1 MVVILKK
8 GKMMKIKCTAD
19 INNVPEYVSDG
30 TEKGLMV
37 VRLVDASLWYYGIF
51 EDFKQATDVAEII
64 GNGLVLEVNNDNP
77 GEEN

>member
-8 GKMMKIKCTAD
+8 GKTMKIKCTAD

-37 VRLVDASLWYYGIF
+37 VRLVDTSLWYYGIF

>member
-1 MVVILKK
+1 
-8 GKMMKIKCTAD
+8 MKIKCTAD

-37 VRLVDASLWYYGIF
+37 VRLVDTSLWYYGIF
-51 EDFKQATDVAEII
+51 EDNKTATDVAEII